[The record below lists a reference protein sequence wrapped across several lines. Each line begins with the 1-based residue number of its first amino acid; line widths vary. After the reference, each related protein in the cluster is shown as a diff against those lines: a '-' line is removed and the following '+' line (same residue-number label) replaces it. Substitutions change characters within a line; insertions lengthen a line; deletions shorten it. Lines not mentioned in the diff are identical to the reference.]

1 MDTLQIGDLTYNDF
15 KTLVVPMRGDRW
27 ECLALDGIFGAWM
40 MRNTVWRIDFEQK
53 LLTSYRESLPAAQ
66 LAGFIAI
73 PFTPD
78 DLGVPHIE
86 LEVAGRKLKFLVDFG
101 SNFGIDLDA
110 ATVATLPVDQVR
122 TVVEG
127 SGSNLALF
135 GTRSHQ
141 YRMIEVSQVRI
152 GPLEIDRALCRE
164 REQVS
169 LKIGLGFFRQNDVV
183 IDWSR
188 RLLYLKPAGAA
199 LYPSTFSQVG
209 LSLENGALVVTNL
222 AAYDAGINLH
232 LGDRIV
238 AVDGEPINENDRA
251 AVCQLL
257 EDMAGN
263 CDRVFHLT
271 YQRPGGEG
279 SLQQN
284 VRVRICLGE

>member
-1 MDTLQIGDLTYNDF
+1 
-15 KTLVVPMRGDRW
+15 
-27 ECLALDGIFGAWM
+27 
-40 MRNTVWRIDFEQK
+40 
-53 LLTSYRESLPAAQ
+53 
-66 LAGFIAI
+66 
-73 PFTPD
+73 
-78 DLGVPHIE
+78 
-86 LEVAGRKLKFLVDFG
+86 
-101 SNFGIDLDA
+101 
-110 ATVATLPVDQVR
+110 
-122 TVVEG
+122 
-127 SGSNLALF
+127 
-135 GTRSHQ
+135 
-141 YRMIEVSQVRI
+141 
-152 GPLEIDRALCRE
+152 
-164 REQVS
+164 VS

-188 RLLYLKPAGAA
+188 RLLYLKPAGSA